1 MSEKKETN
9 VTLVKRIVAAIKAAA
24 KELGKEPS
32 EVTKLDLLQNDYGI
46 NDWDLRKVGGLA
58 LVKSAHFTITNKE
71 LPAIRNLKD
80 DRSYINKLENMVGTR
95 IILEEEIQNAILG
108 LPKVKIE
115 PYKIK
120 TKAKVKRALNLV
132 LSDLHIGSDIS
143 KDETGNLDFKRVE
156 EARRLAKIIEE
167 TITYKSAYRNETHLN
182 VLLIGD
188 IIQNQLHDPR
198 DAAPQAE
205 QFARALHLLTQAF
218 AHLSASFP
226 SVTVYCNTGNHD
238 RTISRHPS
246 RAVNQKWDSLGTML
260 YTALKYSLSHL
271 KNLEFIIP
279 KTPYV
284 TYEVFGKRIFATH
297 GDSVLKVGHPSSS
310 IKTGSLE
317 DQINSINSSLID
329 KEEYSVF
336 VIGHVHVGSCTHLS
350 NGAVLITNGA
360 LPPTDEFATSIGL
373 TETAS
378 GQYLFESVEDYPVGD
393 IRFIKVDGRT
403 DKDASLDKLIQ
414 KWEKL

>member
-1 MSEKKETN
+1 MSDK
-9 VTLVKRIVAAIKAAA
+9 LVKNIVTAIKKAA
-24 KELGKEPS
+24 KELGKEPY
-32 EVTKLDLLQNDYGI
+32 EVTKLDLLSNDYGVS
-46 NDWDLRKVGGLA
+46 DWDLRKVGGLA
-58 LVKSAHFTITNKE
+58 LVKSAHFTIPNKE
-71 LPAIRNLKD
+71 LPSIRNLKD
-80 DRSYINKLENMVGTR
+80 DRSYITKLENMVGSR
-95 IILEEEIQNAILG
+95 VILEEAIQNALLG
-108 LPKVKIE
+108 MPKVKIA
-115 PYKIK
+115 PYMH
-120 TKAKVKRALNLV
+120 KAKGRIKRQLNLV

-143 KDETGNLDFKRVE
+143 KDETGNLDFKKIE
-156 EARRLAKIIEE
+156 ESRRLAKIIEE
-167 TITYKSAYRNETHLN
+167 TLTYKVMYRNETHLN
-182 VLLIGD
+182 VLLLGD

-198 DAAPQAE
+198 DAAPLAE

-218 AHLSASFP
+218 AQLAHAFP

-238 RTISRHPS
+238 RTTSRHS
-246 RAVNQKWDSLGTML
+246 HRAVNQKWDSLGTML
-260 YTALKYSLSHL
+260 YTALKTALSNV
-271 KNLEFIIP
+271 KNINFVIP

-284 TYEVFGKRIFATH
+284 TYEVFGKKIFATH
-297 GDSVLKVGHPSSS
+297 GDTVLKVGHPSSS

-317 DQINSINSSLID
+317 DQINSINSSLVD
-329 KEEYSVF
+329 KDEYSVF

-393 IRFIKVDGRT
+393 IRFIKVDSRT

-414 KWEKL
+414 KWDKF